1 MNTHAQDSFTVD
13 GAAHENE
20 QNDDDADDSE
30 RRDSFPIYNAGRSS
44 TGSGA
49 TPPTFRRPFAA
60 RDAQSFHDLEFVAR
74 QVKAVP
80 ELHLKEDVQQWLA
93 DIELHLDAH

>member
-60 RDAQSFHDLEFVAR
+60 RDAQSFQDLEFVSK
-74 QVKAVP
+74 QVKGIP
-80 ELHLKEDVQQWLA
+80 ELQPPQEPGAL
-93 DIELHLDAH
+93 